1 MVEAPKNATDARFLI
16 GVDAGT
22 AAVRAGVFESNGCL
36 LGAADSAIEVRRPQ
50 EDFVEQSSR
59 DIWRAAGEAVRGAL
73 AEAAVDAR
81 AVGGIGFDATC
92 SLVALDRRS
101 RPITVSPGGNPEH
114 NVIVW
119 MDHRA
124 TDQADRINATG
135 HAVLRYVGGTLSPE
149 QEPPK
154 LLWLKENL
162 PRTWADAGKFLDL
175 ADYLVYRACG
185 DDVRSQCTVV
195 CKWTYLGHEG
205 AGGSWDRSFFRRIG
219 IDDLF
224 EDNRA
229 GARVASVGSRAG
241 ALTADAAAH
250 LGLVAGTAVATGI
263 IDAHAGGLGV
273 LGMRLGDE
281 DAADDIDGKLALILG
296 TSSCHMAVSQEA
308 RFIPGV
314 WGPYYGA
321 MIPDMWLNEGGQSV
335 TGALIDHVIESHA
348 AYPSLREVASRSG
361 KTVYQVLNDELAAIE
376 PVAVREALAGLHV
389 LPYFHGNRSPR
400 ADSRA
405 RGMISGLTL
414 DSSLRSLTLL
424 YLATVQAI
432 AHGTRHIIEAMNATG
447 YRIRQLHA
455 CGGGSKNPV
464 LMQEHADVTGCRVL
478 FAPDT
483 EPVLL
488 GSAMLAAVA
497 AGAYRLVPD
506 AMRAMSPTAEAI
518 EPDASRKAFHDAKY
532 RVFMRMYEHQLEYR
546 EMLEELE

>member
-1 MVEAPKNATDARFLI
+1 MTATNGRFFV

-22 AAVRAGVFESNGCL
+22 ASVRAGVFESGGRL
-36 LGAADSAIEVRRPQ
+36 LGAADSAIEVRQPQ
-50 EDFVEQSSR
+50 DDFVEQSSR
-59 DIWRAAGEAVRGAL
+59 DIWRAVGEAVR
-73 AEAAVDAR
+73 R
-81 AVGGIGFDATC
+81 AVGEAAMDAKGVEGIGFDATC
-92 SLVALDRRS
+92 SLVALDRHS
-101 RPITVSPGGNPEH
+101 QPITVSSGGDPDQ

-124 TDQADRINATG
+124 TDQADRMNATA
-135 HAVLRYVGGTLSPE
+135 HPVLRYVGGRLSPE

-162 PRTWADAGKFLDL
+162 PQTWVGAGKFLDL
-175 ADYLVYRACG
+175 ADYLVYQACG

-205 AGGSWDRSFFRRIG
+205 AGGSWDRSFFRRIAL
-219 IDDLF
+219 DDLF
-224 EDNRA
+224 DGDRA
-229 GARVASVGSRAG
+229 GRRVAPVGSLAG
-241 ALTADAAAH
+241 ALTAEAAAH

-263 IDAHAGGLGV
+263 IDAHAGGLGA
-273 LGMRLGDE
+273 LGMRRGDE
-281 DAADDIDGKLALILG
+281 DALGDMDAKLALISG
-296 TSSCHMAVSQEA
+296 TSSCHMAVSREA

-335 TGALIDHVIESHA
+335 TGALIDHVIESHVGYPALKEA
-348 AYPSLREVASRSG
+348 AAQSG
-361 KTVYQVLNDELAAIE
+361 RTIYQALNDELAAIG
-376 PVAVREALAGLHV
+376 PVAVRDALVGLHV

-405 RGMISGLTL
+405 RGMISGLTI
-414 DSSLRSLTLL
+414 DSSLRSLALL
-424 YLATVQAI
+424 YLATAQAI
-432 AHGTRHIIEAMNATG
+432 AHGTRHIVEAMNAAG

-464 LMQEHADVTGCRVL
+464 LMQEHADITGCRVL
-478 FAPDT
+478 FAPNM

-497 AGAYRLVPD
+497 AGAYRSVAD
-506 AMRAMSPTAEAI
+506 AMRGMSPTAEVVK
-518 EPDASRKAFHDAKY
+518 PDVSRKAFHEAKY
-532 RVFMRMYEHQLEYR
+532 RVFKRMYEHQLEYR
-546 EMLEELE
+546 EMLEEVER